1 MRTDF
6 SEITQVRRY
15 VVQRK
20 LSPLVFGILF
30 VRNAHK
36 KDVYT

>member
-6 SEITQVRRY
+6 SEIKQ
-15 VVQRK
+15 VQRK

-36 KDVYT
+36 KDAYT